1 MIKNAGI
8 IVGSLALVGA
18 LVLGC
23 NADHSKTA
31 AGTATV
37 AAPGPVTGKLAY
49 VNIDTFESKYEV
61 LKAKQEE
68 FKKRQDDMDNELQLS
83 YKQMQDFAAKVQS
96 KVQANSI
103 TQSEYQEAETRLMQ
117 QQKSLEARRQSLT
130 DELLKAKDDFNKD
143 LKTHLDAFLVSYNK
157 DKNFDFIF
165 TYSSSGGSPL
175 LYANRTLDITKDV
188 VEGMNAA
195 AHNDDKKK
203 NK

>member
-1 MIKNAGI
+1 MKTAGI
-8 IVGSLALVGA
+8 ILGSLSLIGA

-23 NADHSKTA
+23 NADHSKNST
-31 AGTATV
+31 GSSSV
-37 AAPGPVTGKLAY
+37 SAPTPVTGKFAY
-49 VNIDTFESKYEV
+49 VNIDSFESKYEV

-68 FKKRQDDMDNELQLS
+68 FKKRQEDMDNELQLS

-96 KVQANSI
+96 KVQANTI

-143 LKTHLDAFLVSYNK
+143 LKTHLDAFLVTYNK

-175 LYANRTLDITKDV
+175 LYANRSLDITKDV
-188 VEGMNAA
+188 VDGMNSAA
-195 AHNDDKKK
+195 RNDDKKK

>member
-1 MIKNAGI
+1 MRTAGI
-8 IVGSLALVGA
+8 ILGSLSLIGA

-23 NADHSKTA
+23 NTDHGKS
-31 AGTATV
+31 ATGNS
-37 AAPGPVTGKLAY
+37 AQSAPAPVTGKLAY
-49 VNIDTFESKYEV
+49 VNIDSFESKYEV

-83 YKQMQDFAAKVQS
+83 YKQMQDFAAKVQG
-96 KVQANSI
+96 KVQSNAI
-103 TQSEYQEAETRLMQ
+103 TQSEYQEAEARLMQ

-130 DELLKAKDDFNKD
+130 DELLKAKDEFNKD
-143 LKTHLDAFLVSYNK
+143 LKARLDAFLVTYNK

-175 LYANRTLDITKDV
+175 LYANRSLDITKDV
-188 VEGMNAA
+188 VDGMNAA